1 MNARSGHLR
10 RLACGLGAA
19 IALAAAGCGGSSAKV
34 GDCIESNTHVVDCS
48 SNSAS
53 QKLVSKQS
61 GSNAIACV
69 EIGDKPQTPV
79 KVDGDKFCATP
90 K

>member
-1 MNARSGHLR
+1 
-10 RLACGLGAA
+10 
-19 IALAAAGCGGSSAKV
+19 
-34 GDCIESNTHVVDCS
+34 
-48 SNSAS
+48 
-53 QKLVSKQS
+53 VSKQS

-69 EIGDKPQTPV
+69 EIGDKPQTQV